1 MTALAAKTCTEN
13 LEADLEKRIESLT
26 ASALPYY
33 SSIFK
38 KLAKSNPCNAQI
50 VCDFITAEYNE
61 QNVKLGTR
69 LTHIKILCSF
79 MRYIEYKDF
88 RWITKA
94 DVLLYLNS
102 LRKQESVDPSHK
114 WIGTFNTR
122 QMVLSKFFRWLYNQ
136 NEADHNKWLTP
147 PCMQG
152 VKILARKE
160 RSPYKPCDIWTN
172 EEHAIFL
179 KHCPEKRDRCYHSM
193 ANDTSAR
200 PHELLALKIKD
211 VQFKISTTGTQYAE
225 VHLTESKTKPRTIPL
240 IFSVPYVKDWID
252 SHPFN
257 GSPDAFL
264 FISLADSNFGKQLS
278 ENALYKLYTRNYK
291 KTYFPKILDSP
302 SLPDRDNAYIKN
314 MLTKPW
320 NPYILRHSA
329 LTAKSQ
335 ILKESTLRDHA
346 GWSMN
351 SRMPNIY
358 IHYFGDESSKS
369 LLEAFGV
376 EKYHQRQ
383 SDILKNKQ
391 CPNCSESNKPDQKFC
406 NKCRMVMSYDA
417 YSETLEEQKKS
428 EVQLL
433 KDKYEQDMKSMR
445 EEMNKQFGQI
455 MSLIQQN
462 PQLAQV
468 KPGVLLQKHG

>member
-1 MTALAAKTCTEN
+1 MTTFAAMTCTEARDS
-13 LEADLEKRIESLT
+13 ELEKRIDSLT

-33 SSIFK
+33 NSIFK
-38 KLAKSNPCNAQI
+38 QLARSNPHNAQI

-69 LTHIKILCSF
+69 LTHIKIICSF
-79 MRYIEYKDF
+79 IRYLKYKDF
-88 RWITKA
+88 QRITKA

-102 LRKQESVDPSHK
+102 LRKQDSVDPSHK
-114 WIGTFNTR
+114 WIVTFNTR
-122 QMVLSKFFRWLYNQ
+122 QMILSKFFRWLYNQ
-136 NEADHNKWLTP
+136 NEADHKKWLTP

-160 RSPYKPCDIWTN
+160 RSPYKPSDIWTN
-172 EEHAIFL
+172 EEHAVFL
-179 KHCPEKRDRCYHSM
+179 KYCPEKRDRCYHSM

-200 PHELLALKIKD
+200 PHELLALRIRD
-211 VQFKISTTGTQYAE
+211 VQFKMSTTGIQYAE
-225 VHLTESKTKPRTIPL
+225 VHLSESKTKPRTIPL

-252 SHPFN
+252 SHPLKS
-257 GSPDAFL
+257 SPDAYL
-264 FISLADSNFGKQLS
+264 FVSLADSNFGQQLS

-291 KTYFPKILDSP
+291 KTYFLKLLDNP
-302 SLPDRDNAYIKN
+302 SLPDREKAYIKN

-346 GWSMN
+346 GWSMT

-369 LLEAFGV
+369 LLEAYGV
-376 EKYHQRQ
+376 EKYHQKQ
-383 SDILKNKQ
+383 TDILKNKQ
-391 CPNCSESNKPDQKFC
+391 CPNCSESNMPDSKFC
-406 NKCRMVMSYDA
+406 NKCRMVLTYNA
-417 YSETLEEQKKS
+417 YSETMEDKQQNDDALATLSDQVLKLMA
-428 EVQLL
+428 EVQEL
-433 KDKYEQDMKSMR
+433 KKEK
-445 EEMNKQFGQI
+445 I
-455 MSLIQQN
+455 
-462 PQLAQV
+462 P
-468 KPGVLLQKHG
+468 